1 MEFPYSRER
10 AIANATRENTTVG
23 FHELDHY
30 GTAYSCGCIYY
41 HPVVNQEINFAIQCH
56 EPCEKHRRH

>member
-1 MEFPYSRER
+1 MKQSYHRKE
-10 AIANATRENTTVG
+10 AIVKATQENTTVG

-41 HPVVNQEINFAIQCH
+41 HPVINQEVDFSIQLH
-56 EPCEKHRRH
+56 EPCEKHRR